1 MSSVSA
7 AVKSAEELI
16 ESISSSTERS
26 NLTTTFTND
35 TIVEKSSG
43 FFTKF
48 LDIISHPKFKWILLA
63 IILTIIAFLYFK
75 SQNKQIEK
83 HSPND
88 ATYNVVQ
95 DENGKPLLVEVS
107 DMPNV
112 ERMKQQTDQ
121 QIRQQTDQQ
130 MRQQM
135 RQQIRQQME
144 QEMEQQIRQ
153 EMEQQMRQQMEQQNR
168 QQVNQQKKQNKK
180 SISPISEESV
190 DSSDEVFIE
199 DENIMKHNLTAEE
212 MNAIDRQLEDVNIDH
227 LINHTSE

>member
-121 QIRQQTDQQ
+121 QT
-130 MRQQM
+130 
-135 RQQIRQQME
+135 RQQIR
-144 QEMEQQIRQ
+144 QQIRQ
-153 EMEQQMRQQMEQQNR
+153 EMEQQMRQQME

>member
-112 ERMKQQTDQ
+112 EQMKQQTDQ
-121 QIRQQTDQQ
+121 QIRQQIRQEMEQQ
-130 MRQQM
+130 MRQQ
-135 RQQIRQQME
+135 
-144 QEMEQQIRQ
+144 
-153 EMEQQMRQQMEQQNR
+153 MEQQMRQQMEQQNR

>member
-26 NLTTTFTND
+26 NLTTTFTNN
-35 TIVEKSSG
+35 TIVNKSSG

-112 ERMKQQTDQ
+112 EQMKQQTDQ
-121 QIRQQTDQQ
+121 QT
-130 MRQQM
+130 

-144 QEMEQQIRQ
+144 QQMEQQTD
-153 EMEQQMRQQMEQQNR
+153 QQNR

-180 SISPISEESV
+180 SISPISEESE